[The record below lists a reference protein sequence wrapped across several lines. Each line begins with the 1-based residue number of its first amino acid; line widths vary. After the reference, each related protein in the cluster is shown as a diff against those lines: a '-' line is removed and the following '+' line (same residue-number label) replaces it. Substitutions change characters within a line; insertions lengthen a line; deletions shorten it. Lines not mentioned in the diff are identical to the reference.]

1 MKKMMMVAC
10 AAIMLVSCG
19 KEEVAETITGT
30 NLQKSSDVK
39 MRSFT
44 GLHCID
50 YISTCF
56 PDVIVN
62 GNDQR
67 VIDNVFG
74 VIGTGNSSNI
84 KTAFS
89 KNKTILGQYL
99 SNQVISDVIAGTL
112 EVTTTDGDSSG
123 SIHYMVFNA
132 TGQSTNWKAV
142 YPFLD

>member
-1 MKKMMMVAC
+1 MKKMFVAAC
-10 AAIMLVSCG
+10 AVMVLVSCG
-19 KEEVAETITGT
+19 KEEIPETVT

-39 MRSFT
+39 MRVFT
-44 GLHCID
+44 GIHCID
-50 YISTCF
+50 YIGTCF
-56 PDVIVN
+56 PDVVVN
-62 GNDQR
+62 GIDQN
-67 VIDNVFG
+67 VIDNMFV
-74 VIGTGNSSNI
+74 VIGTGNNSDI
-84 KTAFS
+84 KSAFS
-89 KNKTILGQYL
+89 KNKRVLGQYL